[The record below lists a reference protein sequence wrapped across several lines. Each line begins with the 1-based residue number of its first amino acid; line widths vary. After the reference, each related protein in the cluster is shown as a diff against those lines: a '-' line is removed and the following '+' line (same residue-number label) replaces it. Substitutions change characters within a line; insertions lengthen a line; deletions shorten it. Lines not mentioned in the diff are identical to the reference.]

1 MADIHDLE
9 IFESIN
15 NYLFKVSKYFKI
27 EKVYLFGSF
36 AIGKSHKD
44 SDIDLAIVSSSLS
57 GNSFTDNIELG
68 KLTWG
73 IDTRIEPI
81 GFTPKDFEE
90 MIFAKEIKKV
100 GIEIPI
106 KTGHHS

>member
-1 MADIHDLE
+1 MADITDIE

-15 NYLFKVSKYFKI
+15 NYLLKVSEYFKI
-27 EKVYLFGSF
+27 EKAYLFGSF
-36 AIGKSHKD
+36 AAGKADKE
-44 SDIDLAIVSSSLS
+44 SDIDLAIISSSFS
-57 GNSFTDNIELG
+57 GNSFTDNVELG

-90 MIFAKEIKKV
+90 MIFAREIKKN

-106 KTGHHS
+106 N

>member
-15 NYLFKVSKYFKI
+15 NYLLKLSKYFNI
-27 EKVYLFGSF
+27 EKAYLFGSY
-36 AIGKSHKD
+36 AIGKAHKD
-44 SDIDLAIVSSSLS
+44 SDIDLAIVSSSFS
-57 GNSFTDNIELG
+57 GNSFTDNVELG

-73 IDTRIEPI
+73 VDTRIEPV

-106 KTGHHS
+106 N

>member
-1 MADIHDLE
+1 MPDIRDLE

-15 NYLFKVSKYFKI
+15 NYLLKLSKYFKI
-27 EKVYLFGSF
+27 EKAYLFGSY
-36 AIGKSHKD
+36 AIGKAHKD
-44 SDIDLAIVSSSLS
+44 SDIDLAIVSSSFS
-57 GNSFTDNIELG
+57 GNSFTDNVELG

-90 MIFAKEIKKV
+90 MIFAKEIKKI
-100 GIEIPI
+100 GIEIPLN
-106 KTGHHS
+106 